1 MAIRPTDIQGS
12 IWQASQTAPLTQR
25 AEDAPRAAQQAAQAS
40 FAAHVQEREERVN
53 ETGEALG
60 TRIDPNA
67 ERDARG
73 DTYEPHDREA
83 RAAFQQVVDET
94 AGLDEP
100 SHLIDFTA

>member
-1 MAIRPTDIQGS
+1 VAIRPTDIQGS

-40 FAAHVQEREERVN
+40 FAAQVQEREERVN

-60 TRIDPNA
+60 TRVDPNA

-73 DTYEPHDREA
+73 DTYEPQDREA
-83 RAAFQQVVDET
+83 RAAFQHVVDET

-100 SHLIDFTA
+100 PHLIDFTA

>member
-25 AEDAPRAAQQAAQAS
+25 AEEAPRAAQAAAQAD
-40 FAAHVQEREERVN
+40 FAAQLHVRDERISETSESLGNRVD
-53 ETGEALG
+53 A
-60 TRIDPNA
+60 NA

-73 DTYEPHDREA
+73 DAGEPERRAHRALEEVAGEA
-83 RAAFQQVVDET
+83 

-100 SHLIDFTA
+100 PHLIDFTA

>member
-12 IWQASQTAPLTQR
+12 IWQASQTAPLVQR
-25 AEDAPRAAQQAAQAS
+25 AEEAARTAQQAAQAS
-40 FAAHVQEREERVN
+40 FAAQVQEREERVN

-67 ERDARG
+67 ERDGRG
-73 DTYEPHDREA
+73 DSYEPHDQG
-83 RAAFQQVVDET
+83 RAPFQQAVDEA
-94 AGLDEP
+94 AGVEES